1 MLPGSTKLTPDLEKV
16 ICTALAATP
25 VIKTACEHAG
35 IARRTYHQWM
45 TDGDQQ
51 IADLAT
57 QLGVEPTAVGL
68 DDVDFDEYPRA
79 HFALATR
86 KARADYLI
94 TRLAR
99 ITQAGAGVP
108 EKTTKTV
115 TRTTKDGDKVVE
127 TTTTER
133 VVRHWQ
139 ADAWTI
145 ERQFPE
151 FRTTSRHEV
160 TGADG
165 GPLEVSVDVRAQ
177 SVIDK
182 IRKIKGEDQEE
193 AGDDD
198 QA

>member
-1 MLPGSTKLTPDLEKV
+1 MLPGSTKLTPELEEV
-16 ICTALAATP
+16 IIRALLATP

-35 IARRTYHQWM
+35 IARRTYHHWM
-45 TDGDQQ
+45 ADGDQE
-51 IADLAT
+51 IADIAT
-57 QLGVEPTAVGL
+57 QLGVEPTEVGL
-68 DDVDFDEYPRA
+68 DDVDFDLHPRA

-94 TRLAR
+94 TRLGR

-115 TRTTKDGDKVVE
+115 TRVGKDGETITE
-127 TTTTER
+127 TTVTER

-151 FRTTSRHEV
+151 FRTNSRLEV

-165 GPLEVSVDVRAQ
+165 GPVEVSVDAKAQ

-182 IRKIKGEDQEE
+182 IRKLKGEDEE

-198 QA
+198 QG

>member
-1 MLPGSTKLTPDLEKV
+1 MLPGSTKLTPELEAV
-16 ICTALAATP
+16 ICAALAATP

-45 TDGDQQ
+45 ADGDQQ
-51 IADLAT
+51 IADIAT

-68 DDVDFDEYPRA
+68 EDVDFDEYPRA

-108 EKTTKTV
+108 EKVTKTV
-115 TRTTKDGDKVVE
+115 TKRTKDGEQVTE
-127 TTTTER
+127 TTVTER

-151 FRTTSRHEV
+151 YRTNSRVEV

-165 GPLEVSVDVRAQ
+165 GPVEVSVDAKAQ

-182 IRKIKGEDQEE
+182 IRKLKGEDEE

-198 QA
+198 QG